1 MIECDLCD
9 DSRAMESAPIPS
21 DEALRL
27 AALQRYAALDVLPSS
42 SFDEITRLAA
52 RIFDVRIA
60 LVSMVDA
67 QEQWFR
73 ARFGLDVSRTSRD
86 ISFCGH
92 AILGDDV
99 MVVLD
104 ALDDDR
110 FVDNPLVVGE
120 PGIRFY
126 AGAPLRTPDGLRIG
140 TLCIIDPRPRSEFVA
155 SDREMLAGLAAIVVD
170 EFELQLTTAEL
181 HRREGELRRYFEIM
195 GASTD
200 YMGLS
205 DPDGVIIGLNPAAL
219 AMVGLD
225 PQTDVAG
232 RRVSEFHSSQASR
245 RILDEGFPVA
255 SDQGSWRGETDVLR
269 VDGTTIPVDQVILCH
284 RDEEGEIAFFSTIA
298 RDISDRNEVV
308 RLRQVQQMKDE
319 FVSTVSHELR
329 TPLTSIIASLELLDD
344 GVVGELSG
352 EADEVI
358 DVALS
363 NSRRLIRLVD
373 ELLDLE
379 RLSNGS
385 VEFDRDAVLAADLLD
400 PAVEV
405 VTANALEA
413 GIDLV
418 VEDRVG
424 TDQRVECDADQM
436 SRVLINLLGNAVKF
450 SQPDS
455 TVIVRAEVTGDGE
468 LVLSVIDDGIGIAA
482 DAIPKLFDP
491 FWQVDS
497 SARRV
502 AQGTGLGLAIT
513 RRIVEQH
520 SGRIEVESTPG
531 EGSTFRVIIPV
542 NAR

>member
-1 MIECDLCD
+1 VVGCDLCD
-9 DSRAMESAPIPS
+9 DAGVMEPAPIPA
-21 DEALRL
+21 DDAARL
-27 AALQRYAALDVLPSS
+27 AALERYASLEALPST
-42 SFDEITRLAA
+42 SFDGITRLAA
-52 RIFDVRIA
+52 GIFDVPIA

-104 ALDDDR
+104 ALDDER
-110 FVDNPLVVGE
+110 FADNPLVVGE
-120 PGIRFY
+120 PRIRFY

-140 TLCIIDPRPRSEFVA
+140 TLCIIDRRPRVEFSA
-155 SDREMLAGLAAIVVD
+155 TDRAMLAELAAIVVD
-170 EFELQLTTAEL
+170 EFELQLTTAQL
-181 HRREGELRRYFEIM
+181 HRRDAELSRYYEIM

-200 YMGLS
+200 YIGLS
-205 DPDGVIIGLNPAAL
+205 DPEGVILGLNPAAL

-225 PQTDVAG
+225 PDTDVAG
-232 RRVSEFHSSQASR
+232 RRVSEFHSPEASR
-245 RILDEGFPVA
+245 RILEVGFRA
-255 SDQGSWRGETDVLR
+255 AIEHGSWRGETDVLR

-284 RDEEGEIAFFSTIA
+284 RDEDGEITFFSTIA
-298 RDISDRNEVV
+298 RDISDRNEVA
-308 RLRQVQQMKDE
+308 RLRQVQVMKDE

-344 GVVGELSG
+344 GVLGALPDD
-352 EADEVI
+352 ADEVV

-385 VEFDRDAVLAADLLD
+385 VEFDRDAVLVADLLD
-400 PAVEV
+400 AAVGV
-405 VTANALEA
+405 VAPTAEGA
-413 GIDLV
+413 GIELR

-424 TDQRVECDADQM
+424 TAPRVECDSDQM
-436 SRVLINLLGNAVKF
+436 SRVLVNLLGNAVKF
-450 SQPDS
+450 SPHDS
-455 TVIVRAEVTGDGE
+455 TVILRAEILDDD
-468 LVLSVIDDGIGIAA
+468 LVLSVIDRGIGIEAS
-482 DAIPKLFDP
+482 AIPKLFEP

-497 SARRV
+497 SAKRS

-520 SGRIEVESTPG
+520 VGRIEVESAPG

-542 NAR
+542 HAR